1 MVGTHAIKNGK
12 LVKIDDA
19 TLNVTKKE
27 VQFGYSIYESLR
39 VVDARAVFF
48 EDHMKRLRSS
58 AKGLQIDLIFSQE
71 QINSW
76 VKLLIKADD
85 IDKASLRILVV
96 GGKNSEIIIT
106 ASTILAYDD
115 SLYESGI
122 VTFTYE
128 GERLWPQYKTSNL
141 LMSYMALKDAKDRGG
156 FESILE
162 DRNGYLLEGTRS
174 NFYAFHKNDL
184 YTAGDDLALFGITR
198 MRALNIAKQL
208 NINVI
213 MEAPTLKR
221 LKEGFYEEAFISST
235 SMATMPIKSID
246 GIKLCGNFDRTMN
259 IHKKIRELE
268 KKD

>member
-1 MVGTHAIKNGK
+1 MVGMHAIKNGK
-12 LVKIDDA
+12 LVKVDDA

-39 VVDARAVFF
+39 VVNARAIFF

-58 AKGLQIDLIFSQE
+58 ANGLEMDLIFSQE
-71 QINSW
+71 QISSW
-76 VKLLIKADD
+76 VKLLIKSDD
-85 IDKASLRILVV
+85 IDRATLRILLV
-96 GGKNSEIIIT
+96 GGKNSEIFIT
-106 ASTILAYDD
+106 ASPILAYED

-122 VTFTYE
+122 VTFTYK

-141 LMSYMALKDAKDRGG
+141 LMSYMALKGAKDKGG
-156 FESILE
+156 FEAILE

-174 NFYAFHKNDL
+174 NFYAFHGNDL
-184 YTAGDDLALFGITR
+184 YTASDDLVLFGITR
-198 MRALNIAKQL
+198 MRALNIARKL

-213 MEAPTLKR
+213 MEAPTIKK

-246 GIKLCGNFDRTMN
+246 EFEFDGNFDRTMKL
-259 IHKKIRELE
+259 HKEIRELE